1 MNDTRRTR
9 GPQRWQPSLRTNNST
24 RKWHNGSGSNAHRN
38 YERYVALGR
47 EASLNGDTVEAEN
60 YYQHA
65 EHYLRVIRERSP

>member
-9 GPQRWQPSLRTNNST
+9 GPQRRQPAMRTNNPT
-24 RKWHNGSGSNAHRN
+24 RHNGSGGNAHRN

-65 EHYLRVIRERSP
+65 EHYFRVMRERSP

>member
-1 MNDTRRTR
+1 MNEARRNGR
-9 GPQRWQPSLRTNNST
+9 PQRRQPTVRTDNPA
-24 RKWHNGSGSNAHRN
+24 RQRHHGSGGNAYRN

-65 EHYLRVIRERSP
+65 EHYFRMMRE